1 MVFKGRI
8 VTFDHVGDSQHTG
21 AHEVGNLAL
30 YTSAGAPDQ
39 QEGVVSGPGLWYAVR
54 VEASRTDATRADP
67 RVRAEGATNVVDVAI
82 RLAAVG
88 VLVFL
93 NAFFVAAEFALVSL
107 RRSRIEQ
114 MVEDR
119 NRFGR
124 ILLRAKNEPNR
135 FISAAQLG
143 ITMASLG
150 LGWIGESTV
159 AALIE
164 PLFRSVPEEYLG
176 TAVHTVSFAVSFIL
190 ITMLHI
196 VLGEQVPKMLA
207 LQHAE
212 RTAIVTVGPTE
223 AFYQVFRP
231 FIAAFTILTN
241 LSLKALRIEPANE
254 HEGAVTADELEL
266 MVQTS
271 HRAGA
276 LEDTERELL
285 SNVFDF
291 SDLSVYQVMIQ
302 RRDMVGVPIDISLDD
317 LLQLGEASPHSRF
330 PVYEDTLDN
339 VIGVIHIKD
348 LLRASRRDPA
358 AFDLRAAIR
367 QPLFVPET
375 MPAGRL
381 LSEFRRA
388 HTTLAVVIDEY
399 GGTAGLV
406 TIDDVVEEIV
416 GDVPDEFHSQTPSV
430 EPQPDGTTIVAPT
443 LRLDELSE
451 LFDID
456 VDEDGEVDT
465 VGGLVV
471 EKLGRLAQA
480 GDVVELEKY
489 RLAVEEVDG
498 VRITRLRLIP
508 LEPATAGESSEHQ
521 G

>member
-1 MVFKGRI
+1 M
-8 VTFDHVGDSQHTG
+8 
-21 AHEVGNLAL
+21 
-30 YTSAGAPDQ
+30 
-39 QEGVVSGPGLWYAVR
+39 
-54 VEASRTDATRADP
+54 
-67 RVRAEGATNVVDVAI
+67 
-82 RLAAVG
+82 
-88 VLVFL
+88 
-93 NAFFVAAEFALVSL
+93 
-107 RRSRIEQ
+107 
-114 MVEDR
+114 
-119 NRFGR
+119 
-124 ILLRAKNEPNR
+124 LLRAKDDPNR

-159 AALIE
+159 AAMIG
-164 PLFRSVPEEYLG
+164 PLFEGVGTEYLG
-176 TAVHTVSFAVSFIL
+176 ASAVHSVSFVVSFIL

-196 VLGEQVPKMLA
+196 VLGEQVPKMVA

-223 AFYQVFRP
+223 ACYRVFRP
-231 FIAAFTILTN
+231 FIAAFTGLTN
-241 LSLKALRIEPANE
+241 LSLKVLRIEPANE
-254 HEGAVTADELEL
+254 HEGAVTAEELEL

-302 RRDMVGVPIDISLDD
+302 RRDMVGVSVESTLEE
-317 LLQLGEASPHSRF
+317 LLELAEGSPHSRF
-330 PVYEDTLDN
+330 PVYEESLDN
-339 VIGVIHIKD
+339 VVGVVHIKD
-348 LLRASRRDPA
+348 LLRAARRDHS
-358 AFDLRAAIR
+358 AFDLQATMR

-381 LSEFRRA
+381 LAEFRRA

-416 GDVPDEFHSQTPSV
+416 GDVPDEFHSQTPSI

-443 LRLDELSE
+443 LRLDELDE
-451 LFDID
+451 LFDIE
-456 VDEDGEVDT
+456 VDENGEVDT

-471 EKLGRLAQA
+471 EQLGRLAQA

-489 RLAVEEVDG
+489 RLVVEEVEG
-498 VRITRLRLIP
+498 VRITKLRLIP
-508 LEPATAGESSEHQ
+508 LKPATVRESLDEQ
-521 G
+521 ERGA

>member
-1 MVFKGRI
+1 MA
-8 VTFDHVGDSQHTG
+8 TG
-21 AHEVGNLAL
+21 
-30 YTSAGAPDQ
+30 
-39 QEGVVSGPGLWYAVR
+39 
-54 VEASRTDATRADP
+54 ADP
-67 RVRAEGATNVVDVAI
+67 RGRPARAEGATSVIDVAI

-88 VLVFL
+88 ILVFL

-114 MVEDR
+114 MVEER
-119 NRFGR
+119 HRFGR
-124 ILLRAKNEPNR
+124 MLLRAKEDPNR

-164 PLFRSVPEEYLG
+164 PLFHGLPEQYQG
-176 TAVHTVSFAVSFIL
+176 TVSHTISFAVSFTL

-196 VLGEQVPKMLA
+196 VLGEQVPKMLS

-223 AFYQVFRP
+223 AFYRVFRP
-231 FIAAFTILTN
+231 FIAAFTWLTN
-241 LSLKALRIEPANE
+241 VALAVLRIQPASE
-254 HEGAVTADELEL
+254 HEGAVTAEELEL
-266 MVQTS
+266 LVQTS

-276 LEDTERELL
+276 LEDTERDLL

-291 SDLSVYQVMIQ
+291 ADLSVYQVMIQ
-302 RRDMVGVPIDISLDD
+302 RRDMVGVPIDVSLDD
-317 LLQLGEASPHSRF
+317 LLELGEASPHSRF
-330 PVYEDTLDN
+330 PVYEETLDN
-339 VIGVIHIKD
+339 VVGVIHIKD
-348 LLRASRRDPA
+348 LLRAARRDRA
-358 AFDLRAAIR
+358 SFDLRSVMR

-381 LSEFRRA
+381 LTEFRRA

-430 EPQPDGTTIVAPT
+430 EQQPDGTWVVAPT
-443 LRLDELSE
+443 LRLDELVEE
-451 LFDID
+451 LD
-456 VDEDGEVDT
+456 VHVEEDLDVDT

-471 EKLGRLAQA
+471 ERLGRLAQA
-480 GDVVELEKY
+480 GDVVALDGY
-489 RLAVEEVDG
+489 RIVVEEVDG
-498 VRITRLRLIP
+498 VRITHLRLIP
-508 LEPATAGESSEHQ
+508 LEPAGSIEAPEERE
-521 G
+521 

>member
-1 MVFKGRI
+1 V
-8 VTFDHVGDSQHTG
+8 
-21 AHEVGNLAL
+21 
-30 YTSAGAPDQ
+30 
-39 QEGVVSGPGLWYAVR
+39 
-54 VEASRTDATRADP
+54 VEASRIVATQVDP
-67 RVRAEGATNVVDVAI
+67 RGRPARAEGATSIIDVAI

-88 VLVFL
+88 ILVFL

-114 MVEDR
+114 MVEER
-119 NRFGR
+119 HRFGR
-124 ILLRAKNEPNR
+124 MLLRAKDDPNR

-164 PLFRSVPEEYLG
+164 PLFHGLPEELLG
-176 TAVHTVSFAVSFIL
+176 PAVHTISFAISFTL

-223 AFYQVFRP
+223 AFYRIFRP
-231 FIAAFTILTN
+231 FIAAFTWLTN
-241 LSLKALRIEPANE
+241 VSLKAMRIEPASE
-254 HEGAVTADELEL
+254 HDGAITAEELEL

-276 LEDTERELL
+276 LEDAERDLL

-291 SDLSVYQVMIQ
+291 ADLAVYQVMVQ
-302 RRDMVGVPIDISLDD
+302 RRDIVGVPIDASLDD
-317 LLQLGEASPHSRF
+317 LLELGVASPHSRF
-330 PVYEDTLDN
+330 PVYEETLDN
-339 VIGVIHIKD
+339 VVGVIHIKD
-348 LLRASRRDPA
+348 LLRAARRERES
-358 AFDLRAAIR
+358 FDLRSIMR

-375 MPAGRL
+375 MSAGRVL
-381 LSEFRRA
+381 AEFKRA

-430 EPQPDGTTIVAPT
+430 EPQSDGTWVIAPT
-443 LRLDELSE
+443 LRLDELAE
-451 LFDID
+451 QFDVEID
-456 VDEDGEVDT
+456 ENGGVDT
-465 VGGLVV
+465 VGGLIV
-471 EKLGRLAQA
+471 ERLGRLAQT
-480 GDVVELEKY
+480 GDVVEIDKY
-489 RLAVEEVDG
+489 RLVVEEVDG
-498 VRITRLRLIP
+498 VRITRLRLMP
-508 LEPATAGESSEHQ
+508 LQVAGAVEAADERA
-521 G
+521 

>member
-1 MVFKGRI
+1 M
-8 VTFDHVGDSQHTG
+8 
-21 AHEVGNLAL
+21 
-30 YTSAGAPDQ
+30 
-39 QEGVVSGPGLWYAVR
+39 
-54 VEASRTDATRADP
+54 
-67 RVRAEGATNVVDVAI
+67 
-82 RLAAVG
+82 AAVG
-88 VLVFL
+88 ILVFL

-114 MVEDR
+114 MVEEHHR
-119 NRFGR
+119 LGGM
-124 ILLRAKNEPNR
+124 LLRAKDDPNR

-143 ITMASLG
+143 ITMASLA

-159 AALIE
+159 ATLID
-164 PLFRSVPEEYLG
+164 PLLMGLPEQYHG
-176 TAVHTVSFAVSFIL
+176 TVTHTISFVISFTL

-212 RTAIVTVGPTE
+212 RTAVVTVGPTE
-223 AFYQVFRP
+223 AFYRIFRP
-231 FIAAFTILTN
+231 FIAAFTGLTN
-241 LSLKALRIEPANE
+241 IALRLLRIKPSTE
-254 HEGAVTADELEL
+254 HDGAVTADELEL
-266 MVQTS
+266 MIQTS

-276 LEDTERELL
+276 LEDAERDLL

-291 SDLSVYQVMIQ
+291 ADLSVYQVMIQ

-317 LLQLGEASPHSRF
+317 LLDLGVASPHSRF

-339 VIGVIHIKD
+339 VVGVIHIKD
-348 LLRASRRDPA
+348 LLRAARHGRES
-358 AFDLRAAIR
+358 FDLGSIVR

-381 LSEFRRA
+381 LTEFKRA

-430 EPQPDGTTIVAPT
+430 ELQSDGTWILAPT
-443 LRLDELSE
+443 LRLDELAE
-451 LFDID
+451 EFDVE
-456 VDEDGEVDT
+456 VDEDGDVDT

-471 EKLGRLAQA
+471 ERLGRLAQA
-480 GDVVELEKY
+480 GDMVKLENY
-489 RLAVEEVDG
+489 QIVVEEVDG

-508 LEPATAGESSEHQ
+508 LQPAGSIDAPEEHE
-521 G
+521 